1 MNYKKALMSNI
12 SMVLNKKD
20 LVEIGQALQ
29 DEALLN
35 ELKETGGLK
44 LISKGF
50 NLLLAQIKNE
60 VPLLIKD
67 VVWLGSKSKK
77 AVIGALNS
85 DTF

>member
-12 SMVLNKKD
+12 SMNVSKKD

-35 ELKETGGLK
+35 ELKEPGGLK
-44 LISKGF
+44 LIGKGI
-50 NLLLAQIKNE
+50 NLLAARIKYE

-67 VVWLGSKSKK
+67 VVWLGSKSKE
-77 AVIGALNS
+77 AVIGAINS